1 MQRTTIPTDYYTR
14 GRPRAPRVTNQ
25 QTTIPVAAHAPRVTN
40 QQTTIPAG
48 RGTASGNKPT
58 DYYTRGRPRAS
69 GNKQTN
75 QQTTIPVAA
84 HARLG

>member
-1 MQRTTIPTDYYTR
+1 MLQTQRYGIQVSRDSR
-14 GRPRAPRVTNQ
+14 HKQTNKQ
-25 QTTIPVAAHAPRVTN
+25 TN

-69 GNKQTN
+69 GNEIEIQE
-75 QQTTIPVAA
+75 
-84 HARLG
+84 